1 MRSLLIMA
9 AVAATAILLSGCPDK
24 KPEPVPGPQSALRSA
39 PDAARNNT
47 ASANCPEHPRGVS
60 GISWFQGTLE
70 EGFSPRS
77 AKVRGSSENRSM
89 FHY

>member
-24 KPEPVPGPQSALRSA
+24 KPEPVPGPQSAL
-39 PDAARNNT
+39 NNT

-60 GISWFQGTLE
+60 GISKFQGTLE
-70 EGFSPRS
+70 AGFSPRS
-77 AKVRGSSENRSM
+77 AKARGGSENRSM

>member
-1 MRSLLIMA
+1 MRSLWIMA

-47 ASANCPEHPRGVS
+47 ASANCPDHPRGVS
-60 GISWFQGTLE
+60 EVSWFQGTPE
-70 EGFSPRS
+70 AFSPRS
-77 AKVRGSSENRSM
+77 AKTRGSTQNRSM
-89 FHY
+89 LHY